1 MEVLQWVKDHEN
13 EIGVTF
19 ARFNNQFDITMF
31 TYKTKLCN
39 RMTID
44 YYEFN
49 EMDSKQ
55 IIDILDLM
63 YDELSKKS
71 NQEAN

>member
-1 MEVLQWVKDHEN
+1 MEILQWISNHEPQ
-13 EIGVTF
+13 IGVTF
-19 ARFNNQFDITMF
+19 ARFYNQFDITMY

-39 RMTID
+39 RVSID

-63 YDELSKKS
+63 YEELLRGKL
-71 NQEAN
+71 ND